1 MSEKV
6 WVNGRLV
13 DAAKASVS
21 AFDSGLLHGI
31 GLFETMRAAGG
42 TVFRLDAHLDRMMAS
57 AEALAI
63 RIRGDRAQLRRAV
76 TETIEANGLADA
88 RVRLTVTPGPLQD
101 PGLNGEMGGTVIVTA
116 VPFVPY
122 PEENYRKGMT
132 VIITPYRQQ
141 AADPTAGHKTTNY
154 FARLAALRQGQQL
167 RAGEAMWFTPEHQ
180 LAEGSVSNVFLV
192 QDEKLLT
199 PPIDTPV
206 LPGITRAVVLEL
218 AAATGVD
225 AEETTLTVDDL
236 LDADEVFLTNSI
248 MGIMP
253 VCRVERHAIDD
264 EKPGVLT
271 AKLAVELGRLFE
283 RECGDGD

>member
-1 MSEKV
+1 
-6 WVNGRLV
+6 
-13 DAAKASVS
+13 
-21 AFDSGLLHGI
+21 
-31 GLFETMRAAGG
+31 
-42 TVFRLDAHLDRMMAS
+42 
-57 AEALAI
+57 
-63 RIRGDRAQLRRAV
+63 
-76 TETIEANGLADA
+76 
-88 RVRLTVTPGPLQD
+88 
-101 PGLNGEMGGTVIVTA
+101 
-116 VPFVPY
+116 
-122 PEENYRKGMT
+122 
-132 VIITPYRQQ
+132 
-141 AADPTAGHKTTNY
+141 
-154 FARLAALRQGQQL
+154 
-167 RAGEAMWFTPEHQ
+167 MWFTPEHQ

-264 EKPGVLT
+264 EKPGVMT